1 MQKPGDFMSKLPM
14 GIPMPKLALKLGTK
28 AVLLAG
34 LLVALTTAGVVFAA
48 YQSLSAEFAGQAR
61 EDIET
66 NLRTLAIAFAET
78 YGNAWVSYK
87 DGRVTQVEMSEM
99 PAFKDHAIVDRA
111 VAYVGG
117 NATIFAFDPASNQFV
132 RRTTNLKK
140 ENGDRAVGT
149 QLAADHPGQ
158 AVLRRGEAYK
168 GPAVLFGTKYF
179 TAYQPVFDGNHK
191 TIGILYVGIPTAH
204 YDTILSETLN
214 RMLLAAGF
222 GAFAVMMLSIVMV
235 HRGIKPLQSVTQTLT
250 ELASG
255 NLETTVGHTGRADE
269 IGAIARAVDVFKVNA
284 IDRKRLE
291 DDQKAAQA
299 RAVTQRR
306 EELQRFVAEFETT
319 VGGII
324 DSVSQSSKEFETVAG
339 TLAETAR
346 VTEQMSGKAAQA
358 SEQATSNVRSAA
370 SASEELSTSIAEIAR
385 QVQESNRIAADAV
398 KQANATDQRI
408 ADLSQAGTRIGDV
421 VKLITSIAEQT
432 NLLALNA
439 TIEAA
444 RAGDAGRG
452 FAVVAQ
458 EVKTLAGQTA
468 KATKEISAHIANM
481 QMATKDSVTAIKEI
495 GATIGHISEIASAIA
510 AAVDQQGAA
519 TQQIAHNVQSAATGT
534 ADVASTITDV
544 AKGSS
549 ETGAASNQLLT
560 SARALSDEGSRLKSE
575 VEKFLRSVRAG

>member
-1 MQKPGDFMSKLPM
+1 MVKLPTW
-14 GIPMPKLALKLGTK
+14 IAMPKLSLKLATK
-28 AVLLAG
+28 AVLFAG
-34 LLVALTTAGVVFAA
+34 ILVVLTTAGVVFAA

-61 EDIET
+61 TDIET

-78 YGNAWVSYK
+78 YSNAWVTYK
-87 DGRVTQVEMSEM
+87 DGKVAQVEMSGM
-99 PAFKDHAIVDRA
+99 PTFKDHAIVDRA

-117 NATIFAFDPASNQFV
+117 NATIFVLDPASNQFV
-132 RRTTNLKK
+132 RRTTNVKK

-149 QLAADHPGQ
+149 ELAADHPGQ
-158 AVLRRGEAYK
+158 ALLRRGEAYK
-168 GPAVLFGTKYF
+168 GPAVLFGTKYY
-179 TAYQPVFDGNHK
+179 TAYQPIFDAKHN

-204 YDTILSETLN
+204 YDAILSETLHS
-214 RMLLAAGF
+214 MLLAAGF
-222 GAFAVMMLSIVMV
+222 GAFAVMMLSIVVV
-235 HRGIKPLQSVTQTLT
+235 HRGIKPLRSVSHTLT
-250 ELASG
+250 ELAGG
-255 NLETTVGHTGRADE
+255 NLEAEVGHTERGDE
-269 IGAIARAVDVFKVNA
+269 IGAIARAVDVFKVAA

-299 RAVTQRR
+299 RAATQRR

-324 DSVSQSSKEFETVAG
+324 ESVSQSSKEFETVASK
-339 TLAETAR
+339 LAQTAR
-346 VTEQMSGKAAQA
+346 TTEQTSGKAAQA
-358 SEQATSNVRSAA
+358 SEQASSNVRSAA
-370 SASEELSTSIAEIAR
+370 AAAEELSSSIAEISR
-385 QVQESNRIAADAV
+385 QVQESNKIAADAV
-398 KQANATDQRI
+398 KQANETDQRI

-468 KATKEISAHIANM
+468 KATEEISAHIANM
-481 QMATKDSVTAIKEI
+481 QMATKDSVAAIKEI
-495 GATIGHISEIASAIA
+495 GATIGHISQIASAIA
-510 AAVDQQGAA
+510 AAVDQQGTA

-534 ADVASTITDV
+534 ADAAGSITDV

-549 ETGAASNQLLT
+549 ETGAASNLLLA
-560 SARALSDEGSRLKSE
+560 SAQSLSGEGGRLKSE